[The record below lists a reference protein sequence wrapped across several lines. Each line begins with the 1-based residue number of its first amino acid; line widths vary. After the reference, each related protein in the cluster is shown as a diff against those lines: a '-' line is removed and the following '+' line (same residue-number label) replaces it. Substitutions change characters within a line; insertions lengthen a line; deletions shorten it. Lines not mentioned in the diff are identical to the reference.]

1 MLIKSAT
8 GYTVAG
14 ADHSLIIYLL
24 QAEEQAILDD
34 CNLAQLPEELGSV
47 VEERAAGT
55 YMTLRKSDILG
66 DDALSVVTRIDEGD
80 TTVQFGGT
88 SPESRLDGII
98 SNLMRAREPRTRG
111 DDANVVDPLPYAEA

>member
-1 MLIKSAT
+1 MLVKSAT
-8 GYTVAG
+8 GYTVPG
-14 ADHSLIIYLL
+14 ADYGLIAYLL

-34 CNLAQLPEELGSV
+34 CNLPQLPEELGSV

-55 YMTLRKSDILG
+55 YMILRKSDILG

-88 SPESRLDGII
+88 SPESRLDGLI
-98 SNLMRAREPRTRG
+98 SNLMRERDLSCYRKLRW
-111 DDANVVDPLPYAEA
+111 